1 MSRTNRK
8 ILVAVAVFVLA
19 GAILAYSGARSSLA
33 YYLTV
38 GELLDRAGTVRDADV
53 RLSGLVADGTILR
66 DPVAGTLAF
75 QVTDGTRR
83 LPVQYRGVVP
93 DAFKEGAEVVVE
105 GRFDGATFTAARLFA
120 KCPSK
125 FETADES

>member
-1 MSRTNRK
+1 MNRTNRK
-8 ILVAVAVFVLA
+8 ILAAVVVFVLA
-19 GAILAYSGARSSLA
+19 GAYLAYSGARSSMA

-38 GELLDRAGTVRDADV
+38 GELLDRAGTVGNADV
-53 RLSGLVADGTILR
+53 RLSGRVADGSIVR

-75 QVTDGTRR
+75 QVTDGSRR
-83 LPVQYRGVVP
+83 LPVAYRGVVP
-93 DAFKEGAEVVVE
+93 DTFKDGAEVVVE

-125 FETADES
+125 FETADEG

>member
-8 ILVAVAVFVLA
+8 ILAAVVVFVLA
-19 GAILAYSGARSSLA
+19 GAYLAYSGARSSMA

-38 GELLDRAGTVRDADV
+38 GELLERASTLREADI
-53 RLSGLVADGTILR
+53 RLSGLVAAGTIAH

-75 QVTDGTRR
+75 RVTDGSRALDVR
-83 LPVQYRGVVP
+83 YRGVVP
-93 DAFKEGAEVVVE
+93 DAFKDGAEVVVE
-105 GRFDGATFTAARLFA
+105 GRFDGRTFTASRLFA

-125 FETADES
+125 FEPADEG

>member
-8 ILVAVAVFVLA
+8 ILAAVVVFVLA
-19 GAILAYSGARSSLA
+19 GAYLAYSGARSSMA

-38 GELLDRAGTVRDADV
+38 GELLDRASTLQAADI
-53 RLSGLVADGTILR
+53 RLSGLVAAGTIAH

-75 QVTDGTRR
+75 KVTDGARVLDVR
-83 LPVQYRGVVP
+83 YRGIVP
-93 DAFKEGAEVVVE
+93 DAFKDGAEVVVE
-105 GRFDGATFTAARLFA
+105 GQFDGRTFTAARLFA

-125 FETADES
+125 FEPAEEG

>member
-8 ILVAVAVFVLA
+8 ILVAVVVFVLA
-19 GAILAYSGARSSLA
+19 GAYLAYSGARSSMA

-38 GELLDRAGTVRDADV
+38 GELLDRTATVGRSDI
-53 RLSGLVADGTILR
+53 RLSGIVQDGTIAR

-75 QVTDGTRR
+75 QVTDGTRD
-83 LPVQYRGVVP
+83 LPVHYRGVVP
-93 DAFKEGAEVVVE
+93 DAFKDGAQVVVE
-105 GRFDGATFTAARLFA
+105 GRFDGRTFIAARLFA

-125 FETADES
+125 FETDDGN